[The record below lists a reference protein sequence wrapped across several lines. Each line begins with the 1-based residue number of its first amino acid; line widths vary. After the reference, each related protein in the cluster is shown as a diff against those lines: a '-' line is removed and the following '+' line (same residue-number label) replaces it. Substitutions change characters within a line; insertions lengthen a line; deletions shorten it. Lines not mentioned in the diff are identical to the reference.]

1 MALPER
7 LQGRLRL
14 PLIAAPMFL
23 VSGPELALAACKA
36 GIVGGLPALNARTTE
51 EFSQWMDEVHGA
63 LSTSSASGLL
73 AVNVPTPKFGGK
85 RYEADMAV
93 VERYRVPIVI
103 TAIGDPTEVVQAVH
117 GWGGMVLHDATTVAH
132 AQKAVQAGVDGLN
145 LICAGA
151 GGHAGVLN
159 PFAFVPQVR
168 KFFDGIIC
176 LAGALA
182 TGDAI
187 RAAQV
192 LGADLV
198 YMGSRFIATQESR
211 AADEYKSLLVS
222 EGSADILYTPAVA
235 GLAGNFMRSSMRRVG
250 LDPDNLPAP
259 LAPHRPNLPEGIKAW
274 KNIWSAG
281 QGIGLIDDLPTV
293 AELVDRLESQ
303 YRAASSRA
311 LAS

>member
-23 VSGPELALAACKA
+23 VSGPELVLAACKA

-51 EFSQWMDEVHGA
+51 EFSQWMDELHGA
-63 LSTSSASGLL
+63 LSASSTSGVL

-85 RYEADMAV
+85 RYEADMAI

-117 GWGGMVLHDATTVAH
+117 RWGGIVLHDATTVAH
-132 AQKAVQAGVDGLN
+132 AQKAAQAGVDGLN

-159 PFAFVPQVR
+159 PFTFVPQVR
-168 KFFDGIIC
+168 KFFDGIVC

-187 RAAQV
+187 RSAQV

-222 EGSADILYTPAVA
+222 EGSADILYTAAIA

-259 LAPHRPNLPEGIKAW
+259 LAPHRPNLPEGIKPW
-274 KNIWSAG
+274 KNVWSAG
-281 QGIGLIDDLPTV
+281 QGIGLIDDLPSV

-303 YRAASSRA
+303 YRAAASRA